1 MNFTWKNVTC
11 TVAAAL
17 AMATGAAQA
26 AELNFASWGGNYQG
40 AIRDAWLKPFSK
52 EAGITVHEDTD
63 PQVAKIRAM
72 IDTKSIT
79 WDVVTENSARLTRG
93 IKLGV
98 FEKITSDMVNQ
109 DHVIPNARNDYG
121 VPSEIFSTNIGFS
134 TQAFPAGKPQPSTFA
149 DFWDVKK
156 FPGKRTLQDDPAT
169 VIEAALIAD
178 GVAPADVYKVLAT
191 PEGLDRAFK
200 KIDEIKPHVARWW
213 KSGAEPVNA
222 LGSGEVVM
230 ALGWNGRFQAGI
242 DSGLPIAM
250 GWGDSIAQV
259 GYFAIVKGSPNRDAA
274 IKLLNYMIQPKHQAE
289 FSKYIAYGPTTEQA
303 LPLIDAKRL
312 ERLPSTTE
320 RLKNSIFLNSEF
332 WDTNGPAIT
341 ERYNQVRAR

>member
-1 MNFTWKNVTC
+1 MNLKWKTVTC
-11 TVAAAL
+11 AMVM
-17 AMATGAAQA
+17 AMATSAAQA

-40 AIRDAWLKPFSK
+40 AIRDAWLKPFAK
-52 EAGITVHEDTD
+52 ETGITVNEDTD

-72 IDTKSIT
+72 IDTKSVS

-98 FEKITSDMVNQ
+98 FEKITPEMVNQ

-121 VPSEIFSTNIGFS
+121 VPSEIFSTNIAFS
-134 TQAFPAGKPQPSTFA
+134 TKDFPAEKPQPSTFA

-156 FPGKRTLQDDPAT
+156 FPGKRSLQDDPAT

-178 GVAPADVYKVLAT
+178 GVAPTDVYKVLST

-200 KIDEIKPHVARWW
+200 KIEEIKPHIARWW

-250 GWGDSIAQV
+250 GWGNSIAQV
-259 GYFAIVKGSPNRDAA
+259 GYFAIVKDAPHREDA
-274 IKLLNYMIQPKHQAE
+274 IKLLNYIIQPEHQAE
-289 FSKYIAYGPTTEQA
+289 FSKYIAYGPTTEKA
-303 LPLIDAKRL
+303 LPLIDAARQ

-332 WDTNGPAIT
+332 WDQNGPAIT
-341 ERYNQVRAR
+341 ERYNQVRAH